1 MGALVSD
8 LRFATLR
15 AWKFSGERIRT
26 RSLEFKKPSCTIQH
40 PKFVQ
45 SPTEVHMPV
54 IRACTN
60 CGQKNR
66 IPAKYLATTG
76 RCGACKSPLP
86 PMAEPLAVDDA
97 LFDEIVQNAQ
107 VPILVDFWAEWC
119 GPCRAAAPEVART
132 AADMAGKAVVLK
144 VDTEKYPQLAS
155 RFNVLGIPN
164 FVVLSGGRVVIQQP
178 GVVGHDQMEQWLRSA
193 TPVSA

>member
-1 MGALVSD
+1 
-8 LRFATLR
+8 
-15 AWKFSGERIRT
+15 
-26 RSLEFKKPSCTIQH
+26 
-40 PKFVQ
+40 
-45 SPTEVHMPV
+45 MPV

-66 IPAKYLATTG
+66 IPARYLASTG

-86 PMAEPLAVDDA
+86 PIAEPLAVDDA

-144 VDTEKYPQLAS
+144 VDTEQYPQLAA
-155 RFNVLGIPN
+155 RFNVRGIPN
-164 FVVLSGGRVVIQQP
+164 FVVLSGGRVVMQQP
-178 GVVGHDQMEQWLRSA
+178 GVVGHDQMEQWLRAA

>member
-1 MGALVSD
+1 
-8 LRFATLR
+8 
-15 AWKFSGERIRT
+15 
-26 RSLEFKKPSCTIQH
+26 
-40 PKFVQ
+40 
-45 SPTEVHMPV
+45 MPV

-66 IPAKYLATTG
+66 IPAKYLASTG

-86 PMAEPLAVDDA
+86 PIAEPLAVDDA
-97 LFDEIVQNAQ
+97 LFDEIVQNAP

-132 AADMAGKAVVLK
+132 AADMAGKAIVLK
-144 VDTEKYPQLAS
+144 VDTEQYPQLAA
-155 RFNVLGIPN
+155 RFNVRGIPN
-164 FVVLSGGRVVIQQP
+164 FVVLSGGRLVMQQP
-178 GVVGHDQMEQWLRSA
+178 GVVGHDQMEQWLKSA